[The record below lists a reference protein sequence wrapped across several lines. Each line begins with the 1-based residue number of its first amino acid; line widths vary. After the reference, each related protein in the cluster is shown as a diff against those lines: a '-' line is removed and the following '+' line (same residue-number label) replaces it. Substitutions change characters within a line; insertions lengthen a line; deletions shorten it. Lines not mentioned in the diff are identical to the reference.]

1 MQGETMPQNKTTT
14 NKNLDENIEISL
26 HVLTGGGGG
35 NRNHCRWGLYQI
47 TVVAALEARGRESYE
62 SLRPVWPA

>member
-35 NRNHCRWGLYQI
+35 I
-47 TVVAALEARGRESYE
+47 VIIVVGCSTSY
-62 SLRPVWPA
+62 L